1 MITHPIKIF
10 LQIAFIIYFLLL
22 TKNILFKNNSPRFYK
37 NYFKHE
43 YKNYKVKDGWQK
55 ANTTPFSTIKLFYN
69 SRRLNTEYK
78 QNNLLGNFAGFI
90 PLGLL
95 LPLVLVWFRNGFTIL
110 ITGFLV
116 SLGFEAVQLLTGLG
130 VFDID
135 DLILNT
141 AGCFTGFILFII
153 LRFILKRK

>member
-1 MITHPIKIF
+1 
-10 LQIAFIIYFLLL
+10 
-22 TKNILFKNNSPRFYK
+22 
-37 NYFKHE
+37 
-43 YKNYKVKDGWQK
+43 VKAGWEK

-78 QNNLLGNFAGFI
+78 KNNLLGNFAGFI

-95 LPLVLVWFRNGFTIL
+95 LPFMLVWFRNGFTIL
-110 ITGFLV
+110 LTGFFV
-116 SLGFEAVQLLTGLG
+116 SLGFESAQLLTGLG

-141 AGCFTGFILFII
+141 AGCFSGFILFII
-153 LRFILKRK
+153 LRLILKRK